1 MEEKYS
7 INSKNIIKERNDFIE
22 TLVKEKLS
30 VNLAH
35 LEMSRALKENQ
46 KIVSV
51 CLEFQE
57 EYVATINDSN
67 EKLAVANNISK
78 TKIILGFYDFFIT
91 TFKKAASTKKALFKK
106 TTRSIVFEK
115 IIFLLIDMNIKV
127 GKNTNQLRKQFTTQ
141 INKMIDKIISLNKKY
156 HYLKIE
162 MESFQEISL
171 IKLFYEIGVDFNQ
184 LLNHVI
190 TEKNKEIK
198 YSPLHLAA
206 NSGNYELV
214 RAILSWGVD
223 INVVDGL
230 GANALF
236 IAAYQE
242 NIAIVK
248 YLLANGAN
256 INILADDVSTI
267 EMLIEKNNHEI
278 LQLLIDSGADVNIR
292 DKNYKVP
299 LYIAIETNNIKL
311 IQLLIDNGAD
321 ITNNNALLLVITAMI
336 STPTV
341 LKLLLN
347 NGVDLN
353 ISSDLDNDVSLLHTV
368 VTYKKNNFIK
378 LLIEKGMNINS
389 KDNKFGHT
397 PLHTAIVNNNKE
409 VAEILSTLGANVY
422 IKDSKGQTPFYLTQK
437 KKNFDFIKNV
447 KN

>member
-1 MEEKYS
+1 
-7 INSKNIIKERNDFIE
+7 
-22 TLVKEKLS
+22 
-30 VNLAH
+30 
-35 LEMSRALKENQ
+35 
-46 KIVSV
+46 
-51 CLEFQE
+51 
-57 EYVATINDSN
+57 
-67 EKLAVANNISK
+67 
-78 TKIILGFYDFFIT
+78 
-91 TFKKAASTKKALFKK
+91 
-106 TTRSIVFEK
+106 
-115 IIFLLIDMNIKV
+115 MNIKV

-141 INKMIDKIISLNKKY
+141 INKMIYKIISLNKKY

-162 MESFQEISL
+162 MESFKEISL

-184 LLNHVI
+184 LINHVI
-190 TEKNKEIK
+190 AEKNKEIK
-198 YSPLHLAA
+198 YSPLHSAA

-278 LQLLIDSGADVNIR
+278 LQLLTDSGADVNIR

-378 LLIEKGMNINS
+378 LLIEKVMNINS

-437 KKNFDFIKNV
+437 KEKLWLY
-447 KN
+447 